1 MEECGMNKYL
11 IATIGLVLALLPC
24 TVSAQDYPIKNSY
37 QHYYYTDEWDFID
50 NGIYYH
56 IIPDTETP
64 ELAVMNDNELFN
76 YCGSWV
82 LTWPNEVLYHWKL
95 GYYSGDIIVPEKVLH
110 DGVEYTVTKISF
122 AAFAGC
128 PELTSVTLPSTIREI
143 RPGAFMQCENM
154 KDLPKMPDG
163 TKIYW
168 ETFFNCSSL
177 KVADLRNC
185 SEVEEWAFE
194 NCKGLETIILP
205 ENSEYFAFETVLR
218 CESLKSIFALNKIPA
233 SMEYVNERDVP
244 FFPQI
249 TLYVPEGSEE
259 LYRNAKGWS
268 QFKNIKAGT
277 YAGTETTEIASG
289 TAVRVE
295 GGRIIVE
302 SADGATMPIE
312 VYNTAGQKVRSL
324 NAGGTA
330 EIALPSGLYIV
341 RAGTSVVK
349 VAI

>member
-1 MEECGMNKYL
+1 MEDCGMKKYL

-24 TVSAQDYPIKNSY
+24 TVSAQDYPIMNDY
-37 QHYYYTDEWDFID
+37 EHYYYFDEWDFID

-82 LTWPNEVLYHWKL
+82 HTWPNEALYHWKL
-95 GYYSGDIIVPEKVLH
+95 GDYSGDIIVPEKVVH
-110 DGVEYTVTKISF
+110 DDIEYTVTKISF

-128 PELTSVTLPSTIREI
+128 PELTSVTLPPTIREI

-154 KDLPKMPDG
+154 KELPKMPDG
-163 TKIYW
+163 TNILM
-168 ETFFNCSSL
+168 ETFYNCSSL

-185 SEVEEWAFE
+185 AKVGELAFE
-194 NCKGLETIILP
+194 SCKNLETIILP
-205 ENSEYFAFETVLR
+205 EDVPHCTFDIFSG
-218 CESLKSIFALNKIPA
+218 CEALKSIYVLNKIPCP
-233 SMEYVNERDVP
+233 MEVVYYADIP
-244 FFPQI
+244 FLSQV

-259 LYRNAKGWS
+259 LYRNADGWC

-277 YAGTETTEIASG
+277 YAGTVTAEIIAG
-289 TAVRVE
+289 PAVRVK
-295 GGRIIVE
+295 GGRIIVGT
-302 SADGATMPIE
+302 ADGATTPVE
-312 VYNTAGQKVRSL
+312 VYNTAGQKIRGF
-324 NAGGTA
+324 NANGTA

-349 VAI
+349 VTI